1 MNQRPLM
8 SGLSF
13 GYQKLVEFDNGYTA
27 SIVCNDM
34 SYGSDRGLFEIA
46 ILYNDDMVYDTGLT
60 EDVIGFLDFQ
70 EVADTLKKIEQLPK
84 R

>member
-1 MNQRPLM
+1 MK
-8 SGLSF
+8 F
-13 GYQKLVEFDNGYTA
+13 GYQKFVEFDNGYTA
-27 SIVCNDM
+27 SVVSNDM
-34 SYGSDRGLFEIA
+34 SYGGDRGLFEIA
-46 ILYNDDMVYDTGLT
+46 ILYNDSIVYDTGLT

>member
-1 MNQRPLM
+1 MN
-8 SGLSF
+8 F
-13 GYQKLVEFDNGYTA
+13 GYQKFVEFDNGYTA
-27 SIVCNDM
+27 SIVSNDM

-46 ILYNDDMVYDTGLT
+46 ILHGSEIVYDTDIAHGT
-60 EDVIGFLDFQ
+60 IGFLDFQ

>member
-1 MNQRPLM
+1 MNL
-8 SGLSF
+8 
-13 GYQKLVEFDNGYTA
+13 GYQKFVEFDNGYTA
-27 SIVCNDM
+27 SVVSNDA

-46 ILYNDDMVYDTGLT
+46 ILYKDNIVYDTGLT

-70 EVADTLKKIEQLPK
+70 DVADTLKKIEQLPK

>member
-1 MNQRPLM
+1 MKL
-8 SGLSF
+8 
-13 GYQKLVEFDNGYTA
+13 GYQKFVEFSNGYAA
-27 SIVCNDM
+27 SIVSNDM

-46 ILYNDDMVYDTGLT
+46 ILYNNNIVYDTGLT

-70 EVADTLKKIEQLPK
+70 EVADTLKQIEQLPK

>member
-1 MNQRPLM
+1 
-8 SGLSF
+8 
-13 GYQKLVEFDNGYTA
+13 
-27 SIVCNDM
+27 M

-46 ILYNDDMVYDTGLT
+46 ILHNQDIVYDTDLT

-70 EVADTLKKIEQLPK
+70 EVADTLKKIEQLPP

>member
-1 MNQRPLM
+1 MNV
-8 SGLSF
+8 
-13 GYQKLVEFDNGYTA
+13 GYQKFVEFDNGYTA
-27 SIVCNDM
+27 SIVSNDM

-46 ILYNDDMVYDTGLT
+46 ILHNHDIVYDTGLT

-70 EVADTLKKIEQLPK
+70 GVVDTLKKIEQLPK